1 MKDYKLS
8 KITEI
13 CKAQKTCNNC
23 EFYIE
28 DGDDCMILTTSPDH
42 YEIDEE
48 HPKDRVDTLEDT
60 IGLMISAD
68 YKERFEA
75 EYYQL
80 KIRRDKL
87 QKMWDNWDNLS
98 FTPTCK
104 KEVYTTQLTAMNIYL
119 DVLKQRAEIE
129 GIELNK

>member
-8 KITEI
+8 EIKAMCKDEKCKCSKCKIKDWCFENMKHLPITW
-13 CKAQKTCNNC
+13 Q
-23 EFYIE
+23 
-28 DGDDCMILTTSPDH
+28 
-42 YEIDEE
+42 IDKEQ
-48 HPKDRVDTLEDT
+48 PKNRVDTLEDT
-60 IGLMISAD
+60 IDLMKSAD

-87 QKMWDNWDNLS
+87 QKMWDNWDILQFN
-98 FTPTCK
+98 PTCK
-104 KEVYTTQLTAMNIYL
+104 KEVYTAQLTAMNIYL